1 MSTKNLIRSTQ
12 LLDELAFYGWLHS
25 LKGTPALDAGV
36 FDRDPEGIRGITP
49 LVLAAKLY
57 ALSMKTDPR
66 HAPRYAAMVKAL
78 MEVGANPMTRVGE
91 RYALR
96 MAPWLGVG
104 QKCLHLVEEGKAL
117 AEVCEG
123 ILCPHMQAWFS
134 IRAGDNCPGHMF
146 KTHPAGVDA
155 VRSRRLANRDMA
167 AA

>member
-1 MSTKNLIRSTQ
+1 MSTENLIRSIQ

-57 ALSMKTDPR
+57 SLSMKTDPR
-66 HAPRYAAMVKAL
+66 QAPRYAAMVKAL
-78 MEVGANPMTRVGE
+78 MEAGANPMTRVGE

-96 MAPWLGVG
+96 LAPWLGIG
-104 QKCLHLVEEGKAL
+104 KKCLHLVEEGKAL

-123 ILCPHMQAWFS
+123 ILCPHMQAWLS
-134 IRAGDNCPGHMF
+134 IRAGDNCPGHMI
-146 KTHPAGVDA
+146 TSHPAGVDA
-155 VRSRRLANRDMA
+155 VRSLRLANRDPA
-167 AA
+167 EV